1 VTSVDGTI
9 IFEGIMNAGD
19 SYAPPQTEAPAQIRV
34 GESGA
39 VYFALNGT
47 HYGPV
52 GQAGTVTSGVT
63 LSADHVTA
71 EYAVANLDADS
82 DLAAMVA
89 VAEAQTGQ

>member
-1 VTSVDGTI
+1 
-9 IFEGIMNAGD
+9 M
-19 SYAPPQTEAPAQIRV
+19 

-63 LSADHVTA
+63 LSPDYVTGT
-71 EYAVANLDADS
+71 YAVANLDADS
-82 DLAAMVA
+82 DLAAIVA